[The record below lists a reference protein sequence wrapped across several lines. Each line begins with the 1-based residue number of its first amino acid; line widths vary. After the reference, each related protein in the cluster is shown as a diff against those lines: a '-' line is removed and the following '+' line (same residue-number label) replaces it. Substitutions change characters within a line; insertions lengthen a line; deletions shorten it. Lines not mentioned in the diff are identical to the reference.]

1 MPAIVLQPITGA
13 LLMHI
18 LGVRF
23 DSAWFLAIA
32 LLYVVTGLCWIPV
45 VFIQHRLRDL
55 ARTAASYAALPPEF
69 HRMMRWWIVLGVPAF
84 TAVLLIVVLMVT
96 HVGMTVTPSADTM
109 RAEVLPMPTRWL
121 RIASFG
127 STIQMQALP

>member
-1 MPAIVLQPITGA
+1 M
-13 LLMHI
+13 
-18 LGVRF
+18 
-23 DSAWFLAIA
+23 
-32 LLYVVTGLCWIPV
+32 
-45 VFIQHRLRDL
+45 
-55 ARTAASYAALPPEF
+55 
-69 HRMMRWWIVLGVPAF
+69 PAF